1 MDDLEVLAFQ
11 LCLIVGA
18 FCLGAVLGARDS
30 RRLPPPD
37 PKSQRSR
44 VSYL

>member
-18 FCLGAVLGARDS
+18 FCLGAVLGARDR

-37 PKSQRSR
+37 SR
-44 VSYL
+44 AVRGYMRDY

>member
-18 FCLGAVLGARDS
+18 FCLGAVLGSRD
-30 RRLPPPD
+30 RRGLPPPD
-37 PKSQRSR
+37 SHASR
-44 VSYL
+44 GYTREY

>member
-11 LCLIVGA
+11 LALIVGA
-18 FCLGAVLGARDS
+18 FCLGAVLGARDR

-37 PKSQRSR
+37 PKTNRNFGESS
-44 VSYL
+44 